1 MGGALRQSDK
11 VARLDLAELVIGL
24 QARILLHHQW
34 ISAQTDNKL
43 GTDIKDNLPCPSNE
57 GGQETLPAVRSAR
70 VTVSN

>member
-43 GTDIKDNLPCPSNE
+43 L
-57 GGQETLPAVRSAR
+57 
-70 VTVSN
+70 